1 MYRKLNRN
9 QRTWPTPA
17 RLWIVI
23 RAQTGHNAP
32 MAKQREEYLCS
43 ACGAKSPR
51 WTGQCSGCGE
61 WNTMQAVAVE
71 GGWSA
76 RGTGAKNRP
85 ANLSSPEALE
95 DLGGDTVRARPTGI
109 PALDGLLGAG
119 LVPGAALLLG
129 GEPGVGKS
137 TLLLQ
142 LAAKQAELGQAHK
155 AATPRTVYISGEESL
170 AQIRGRAER
179 LGLLGPGLM
188 ALATNNAD
196 EALGVVADMGQHP
209 GLVIVD
215 SVQTLA
221 SPRAEGIPGSVSQV
235 RAVSGELVEAVKRS
249 QATLVLVGHVTKDG
263 QIAGPKLLEHMV
275 DTVLYLEGDRRD
287 YSRVLRVLKNR
298 FGPSDE
304 LLVFTMEEKGL
315 AVVDDP
321 STFFLGAR
329 DATLS
334 GASVSMAMDG
344 RRPFAVE
351 IQALATKSFLS
362 IPRRAA
368 LGFDAN
374 RLHLILAV
382 LEKRLRL
389 PLGQSDIYVKQGG
402 GLALRDPGLDLG
414 LAAAVLSSY
423 YDAPL
428 PEGAAFWGELDLN
441 GHVRP
446 VAGHETRLKQASRL
460 GYGPLFHAGT
470 CKTLDDLRRALFG
483 KAAPQANSPQH
494 NA

>member
-1 MYRKLNRN
+1 
-9 QRTWPTPA
+9 
-17 RLWIVI
+17 
-23 RAQTGHNAP
+23 
-32 MAKQREEYLCS
+32 MAKQREEFICT

-51 WTGQCSGCGE
+51 WTGQCLGCGE
-61 WNTMQAVAVE
+61 WNTVQASAPV
-71 GGWSA
+71 GGFSA
-76 RGTGAKNRP
+76 RGTGSRSRA
-85 ANLSSPEALE
+85 ASLAGPEALE
-95 DLGGDTVRARPTGI
+95 DLRGDTAKARPTGI
-109 PALDGLLGAG
+109 PALDGLLGSG

-142 LAAKQAELGQAHK
+142 LAALQASLGN
-155 AATPRTVYISGEESL
+155 RVVYVSGEESL
-170 AQIRGRAER
+170 PQLRGRAER

-196 EALGVVADMGQHP
+196 EALSALADMGNAP
-209 GLVIVD
+209 GLIIAD

-235 RAVSGELVEAVKRS
+235 RTVSGELVEAIKRS

-329 DATLS
+329 DASLS
-334 GASVSMAMDG
+334 GAAVSVAMDG

-368 LGFDAN
+368 LGFDNN
-374 RLHLILAV
+374 RLHLLLAV

-389 PLGQSDIYVKQGG
+389 PLGSSDIYVKQGG
-402 GLALRDPGLDLG
+402 GLSLRDPGLDLG
-414 LAAAVLSSY
+414 LAAAVLSSH

-446 VAGHETRLKQASRL
+446 VANHDTRLKQAARL
-460 GYGPLFHAGT
+460 GYGPLLHSGT
-470 CKTLDDLRRALFG
+470 CKTLDDLRRSLFG
-483 KAAPQANSPQH
+483 KAQG
-494 NA
+494 

>member
-1 MYRKLNRN
+1 
-9 QRTWPTPA
+9 
-17 RLWIVI
+17 
-23 RAQTGHNAP
+23 
-32 MAKQREEYLCS
+32 MAKQREEFQCS
-43 ACGAKSPR
+43 ACGARSPR
-51 WTGQCSGCGE
+51 WTGQCASCGA
-61 WNTMQAVAVE
+61 WNTMAAVAPA

-76 RGTGAKNRP
+76 RGAGAKQRP
-85 ANLSSPEALE
+85 AALSAPEALE
-95 DLGGDTVRARPTGI
+95 DLGAEAVRARPTGI
-109 PALDGLLGAG
+109 PQLDGLLGAG

-142 LAAKQAELGQAHK
+142 LAARQAELGAG
-155 AATPRTVYISGEESL
+155 AGRAVYISGEESL

-179 LGLLGPGLM
+179 LGLLGPGLL

-196 EALGVVADMGQHP
+196 EALGVVADLGRSP
-209 GLVIVD
+209 GLIIVD

-235 RAVSGELVEAVKRS
+235 RTVSGELVEAVKRS

-304 LLVFTMEEKGL
+304 LLVFTMEEQGL
-315 AVVDDP
+315 RVVDDP

-329 DATLS
+329 DASLS
-334 GASVSMAMDG
+334 GAAVSLAMDG

-351 IQALATKSFLS
+351 IQALAAKSFLS
-362 IPRRAA
+362 IPRRVA

-374 RLHLILAV
+374 RLHLLLAV

-428 PEGAAFWGELDLN
+428 REGAAFWGELDLN

-446 VAGHETRLKQASRL
+446 VAGNDTRLKQATRL
-460 GYGPLFHAGT
+460 GYGPLFHPGT
-470 CKTLDDLRRALFG
+470 CKTLDDLRRTLFG
-483 KAAPQANSPQH
+483 KAAS
-494 NA
+494 

>member
-1 MYRKLNRN
+1 
-9 QRTWPTPA
+9 
-17 RLWIVI
+17 
-23 RAQTGHNAP
+23 
-32 MAKQREEYLCS
+32 MAKQREEFVCT
-43 ACGAKSPR
+43 ACGARSPR
-51 WTGQCSGCGE
+51 WTGQCVGCGE
-61 WNTMQAVAVE
+61 WNTVQAAAPV
-71 GGWSA
+71 GGFSA
-76 RGTGAKNRP
+76 RGAASRGRAATLAG
-85 ANLSSPEALE
+85 PEALE
-95 DLGGDTVRARPTGI
+95 ELRGETAQARPTGI

-142 LAAKQAELGQAHK
+142 LAALQASLGSRA
-155 AATPRTVYISGEESL
+155 VYISGEESL
-170 AQIRGRAER
+170 PQLRGRAER

-196 EALGVVADMGQHP
+196 EALAALNDLGNAP
-209 GLVIVD
+209 GLIIAD

-235 RAVSGELVEAVKRS
+235 RTVSGELVEAVKRS

-304 LLVFTMEEKGL
+304 LLVFTMEERGL
-315 AVVDDP
+315 SVVDDP

-329 DATLS
+329 DASLS
-334 GASVSMAMDG
+334 GAAVSVAMDG

-351 IQALATKSFLS
+351 VQALATKSFLS

-374 RLHLILAV
+374 RLHLLLAV

-402 GLALRDPGLDLG
+402 GLSLRDPGLDLG

-446 VAGHETRLKQASRL
+446 VSNHDTRLKQSARL
-460 GYGPLFHAGT
+460 GYGPLLHSGT
-470 CKTLDDLRRALFG
+470 CKTLDDLRRTLFG
-483 KAAPQANSPQH
+483 KSSS
-494 NA
+494 

>member
-1 MYRKLNRN
+1 
-9 QRTWPTPA
+9 
-17 RLWIVI
+17 
-23 RAQTGHNAP
+23 

-43 ACGAKSPR
+43 SCGAKSPR
-51 WTGQCSGCGE
+51 WTGQCTACGE
-61 WNTMQAVAVE
+61 WNTMAAVAAASSL

-76 RGTGAKNRP
+76 RGAGKRP
-85 ANLSSPEALE
+85 ASLSAPEALE

-109 PALDGLLGAG
+109 PQLDGLLGAG

-142 LAAKQAELGQAHK
+142 LAARQAELAAKGKK
-155 AATPRTVYISGEESL
+155 ARTVYVSGEESL

-196 EALGVVADMGQHP
+196 EALDVVAAMGAEP
-209 GLVIVD
+209 GLIIVD

-334 GASVSMAMDG
+334 GAAVSLAMDG

-374 RLHLILAV
+374 RLHLLLAV
-382 LEKRLRL
+382 LEKRLKL
-389 PLGQSDIYVKQGG
+389 PLGQFDIYVKQGG

-414 LAAAVLSSY
+414 LAASVLSSY

-428 PEGAAFWGELDLN
+428 PEGAVFWGELDLN

-446 VAGHETRLKQASRL
+446 
-460 GYGPLFHAGT
+460 
-470 CKTLDDLRRALFG
+470 
-483 KAAPQANSPQH
+483 
-494 NA
+494 

>member
-1 MYRKLNRN
+1 
-9 QRTWPTPA
+9 
-17 RLWIVI
+17 
-23 RAQTGHNAP
+23 
-32 MAKQREEYLCS
+32 MAKQREEYACTG
-43 ACGAKSPR
+43 CGARSPR
-51 WTGQCSGCGE
+51 WTGQCAGCGE
-61 WNTMQAVAVE
+61 WNTIQAAAPA

-76 RGTGAKNRP
+76 RGTG
-85 ANLSSPEALE
+85 SSARGRAASLAGPESLE
-95 DLGGDTVRARPTGI
+95 LCSGETAQARPTGI

-142 LAAKQAELGQAHK
+142 LAACQAALGAP
-155 AATPRTVYISGEESL
+155 AVYVSGEESL
-170 AQIRGRAER
+170 PQLRGRAER

-196 EALGVVADMGQHP
+196 EALSALADLGSRP
-209 GLVIVD
+209 GLIIAD

-235 RAVSGELVEAVKRS
+235 RTVAGELVEAVKRS

-304 LLVFTMEEKGL
+304 LLVFTMEERGL
-315 AVVDDP
+315 SVVDDP

-329 DATLS
+329 DASLS
-334 GASVSMAMDG
+334 GAAVAVAMDG

-374 RLHLILAV
+374 RLHLLLAV

-389 PLGQSDIYVKQGG
+389 PLGSSDIYVKQGG
-402 GLALRDPGLDLG
+402 GLSLRDPGLDLS
-414 LAAAVLSSY
+414 LAAAVLSSFY
-423 YDAPL
+423 EAPL

-460 GYGPLFHAGT
+460 GYGPLLHSGT
-470 CKTLDDLRRALFG
+470 VKTLESLRRTLFG
-483 KAAPQANSPQH
+483 KAST
-494 NA
+494 

>member
-1 MYRKLNRN
+1 MR
-9 QRTWPTPA
+9 P
-17 RLWIVI
+17 
-23 RAQTGHNAP
+23 QTGHNAA
-32 MAKQREEYLCS
+32 MAKQREEYQCS

-51 WTGQCSGCGE
+51 WTGQCTACGE
-61 WNTMQAVAVE
+61 WNTIDAVAAASAL

-76 RGTGAKNRP
+76 RGTGKRP
-85 ANLSSPEALE
+85 ASLSAPEALE
-95 DLGGDTVRARPTGI
+95 SLGGEAIRARPTGI

-142 LAAKQAELGQAHK
+142 LAACQAEMDQKGAKGRKGQPAG
-155 AATPRTVYISGEESL
+155 RTVYISGEESL

-179 LGLLGPGLM
+179 LGLLGPGLL

-196 EALGVVADMGQHP
+196 EALDVVAGLGQEP
-209 GLVIVD
+209 GLIIID

-304 LLVFTMEEKGL
+304 LLVFTMEERGL
-315 AVVDDP
+315 SVVDDP

-329 DATLS
+329 DASLS
-334 GASVSMAMDG
+334 GAAVSVAMDG

-374 RLHLILAV
+374 RLHLLLAV
-382 LEKRLRL
+382 LEKRLKL
-389 PLGQSDIYVKQGG
+389 PLGQFDIYVKQGG

-414 LAAAVLSSY
+414 LAAALLSSY

-428 PEGAAFWGELDLN
+428 PEGAVFWGELDLN

-460 GYGPLFHAGT
+460 GYGPLLHSGA
-470 CKTLDDLRRALFG
+470 CKTLDDLRQSLFG
-483 KAAPQANSPQH
+483 KARS
-494 NA
+494 

>member
-1 MYRKLNRN
+1 MR
-9 QRTWPTPA
+9 P
-17 RLWIVI
+17 
-23 RAQTGHNAP
+23 QTGHNAA
-32 MAKQREEYLCS
+32 MAKQREEYQCS
-43 ACGAKSPR
+43 ACGAKGPR
-51 WTGQCSGCGE
+51 WTGQCAACGE
-61 WNTMQAVAVE
+61 WNTIQAVAAASTL

-76 RGTGAKNRP
+76 RGTGKRP
-85 ANLSSPEALE
+85 ASLSAPEALE
-95 DLGGDTVRARPTGI
+95 DLGGDAVRARPTGI

-142 LAAKQAELGQAHK
+142 LAARQAELDAKGAGS
-155 AATPRTVYISGEESL
+155 RTVYISGEESL

-179 LGLLGPGLM
+179 LGLLGPGLL

-196 EALGVVADMGQHP
+196 EALDVVAGMGAQP
-209 GLVIVD
+209 GLIIID

-304 LLVFTMEEKGL
+304 LLVFTMEERGL
-315 AVVDDP
+315 SVVDDP

-329 DATLS
+329 DASLS
-334 GASVSMAMDG
+334 GAAISLALDG

-374 RLHLILAV
+374 RLHLLLAV
-382 LEKRLRL
+382 LEKRLKL
-389 PLGQSDIYVKQGG
+389 PLGQNDIYVKQGG

-428 PEGAAFWGELDLN
+428 PEGAVFWGELDLN

-460 GYGPLFHAGT
+460 GYGPLLHSGT
-470 CKTLDDLRRALFG
+470 CKTLDDLRLALFG
-483 KAAPQANSPQH
+483 KARS
-494 NA
+494 

>member
-1 MYRKLNRN
+1 
-9 QRTWPTPA
+9 
-17 RLWIVI
+17 
-23 RAQTGHNAP
+23 
-32 MAKQREEYLCS
+32 MAKQREEFVCS

-51 WTGQCSGCGE
+51 WTGQCLGCGE
-61 WNTMQAVAVE
+61 WNTVQAAAPV
-71 GGWSA
+71 GGFSA
-76 RGTGAKNRP
+76 RGTGSRGRA
-85 ANLSSPEALE
+85 AALAGPEALE
-95 DLGGDTVRARPTGI
+95 NLHGDTAKARPTGI
-109 PALDGLLGAG
+109 PALDGLLGSG

-142 LAAKQAELGQAHK
+142 LAALQASLGH
-155 AATPRTVYISGEESL
+155 RVVYISGEESL
-170 AQIRGRAER
+170 PQLRGRAER

-196 EALGVVADMGQHP
+196 EALSALADMGQAP
-209 GLVIVD
+209 GLIIAD

-235 RAVSGELVEAVKRS
+235 RTVSGELVEAVKRS

-304 LLVFTMEEKGL
+304 LLVFTMEERGL
-315 AVVDDP
+315 SVVDDP

-329 DATLS
+329 DASLS
-334 GASVSMAMDG
+334 GAAVSVAMDG

-368 LGFDAN
+368 LGFDNN
-374 RLHLILAV
+374 RLHLLLAV

-389 PLGQSDIYVKQGG
+389 PLGSNDIYVKQGG
-402 GLALRDPGLDLG
+402 GLSLRDPGLDLG
-414 LAAAVLSSY
+414 LAAAVLSSF

-446 VAGHETRLKQASRL
+446 VTNHDTRLKQAARL
-460 GYGPLFHAGT
+460 GYGPLLHSGT

-483 KAAPQANSPQH
+483 KAQG
-494 NA
+494 

>member
-1 MYRKLNRN
+1 
-9 QRTWPTPA
+9 
-17 RLWIVI
+17 
-23 RAQTGHNAP
+23 

-51 WTGQCSGCGE
+51 WTGQCTGCGE

-85 ANLSSPEALE
+85 ANLTGPEALE
-95 DLGGDTVRARPTGI
+95 DLGGDAVRARPTGI

-142 LAAKQAELGQAHK
+142 LAAKQAELGVGK
-155 AATPRTVYISGEESL
+155 SRTVYVSGEESL

-179 LGLLGPGLM
+179 LGLLGPGLL

-196 EALGVVADMGQHP
+196 EALGVVADMGKHP
-209 GLVIVD
+209 GLIIVD

-235 RAVSGELVEAVKRS
+235 RAVSGELVEAIKRS

-315 AVVDDP
+315 SVVDDP

-329 DATLS
+329 DASLS
-334 GASVSMAMDG
+334 GASVSLAMDG

-374 RLHLILAV
+374 RLHLLLAV

-389 PLGQSDIYVKQGG
+389 PLGANDIYVKQGG

-428 PEGAAFWGELDLN
+428 PEGSAFWGELDLN

-470 CKTLDDLRRALFG
+470 CKTLDELRRALFG
-483 KAAPQANSPQH
+483 KVPGPRPNDPH
-494 NA
+494 PNA

>member
-1 MYRKLNRN
+1 
-9 QRTWPTPA
+9 
-17 RLWIVI
+17 
-23 RAQTGHNAP
+23 
-32 MAKQREEYLCS
+32 MAKQREEYRCS
-43 ACGAKSPR
+43 ACGAKAPR
-51 WTGQCSGCGE
+51 WSGQCTGCGE
-61 WNTMQAVAVE
+61 WNTLAVVASAASL

-76 RGTGAKNRP
+76 RTGKDGAARTTP
-85 ANLSSPEALE
+85 LSSPEALE
-95 DLGGDTVRARPTGI
+95 SLSAGQMRARATGI
-109 PALDGLLGAG
+109 PQLDGLLGSG
-119 LVPGAALLLG
+119 LVPGAAILLG

-142 LAAKQAELGQAHK
+142 LAARQAERSTAQAAGAGQSIY
-155 AATPRTVYISGEESL
+155 VSGEESL

-196 EALGVVADMGQHP
+196 DALAALAELGDEP
-209 GLVIVD
+209 GLIIVD

-315 AVVDDP
+315 SVVDDP

-329 DATLS
+329 DASLS
-334 GASVSMAMDG
+334 GAAVSLAMDG

-374 RLHLILAV
+374 RLHLLLAV

-402 GLALRDPGLDLG
+402 GLSLRDPGLDLA
-414 LAAAVLSSY
+414 LAASVLSSY

-446 VAGHETRLKQASRL
+446 VTGGDTRLKQASRL
-460 GYGPLFHAGT
+460 GYGPLFHSGT
-470 CKTLDDLRRALFG
+470 CKTLDDMRRALFG
-483 KAAPQANSPQH
+483 KA
-494 NA
+494 